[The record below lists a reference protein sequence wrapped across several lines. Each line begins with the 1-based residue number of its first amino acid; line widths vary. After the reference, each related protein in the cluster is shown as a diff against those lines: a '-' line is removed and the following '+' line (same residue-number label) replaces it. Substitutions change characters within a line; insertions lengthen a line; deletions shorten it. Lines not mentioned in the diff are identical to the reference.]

1 MGNIK
6 TLFANFT
13 EIIKTKKNGSLP
25 IVGMTVGGVILAV
38 YLWED
43 PEKMRQHFY
52 QRKRVH
58 CHTREYHSRCGRQ
71 W

>member
-13 EIIKTKKNGSLP
+13 EIIKTKKKWIIP

-38 YLWED
+38 YLL
-43 PEKMRQHFY
+43 
-52 QRKRVH
+52 
-58 CHTREYHSRCGRQ
+58 GRPGKIGRAHV
-71 W
+71 